1 MELGVYSFGD
11 THKDPRTG
19 RMVGAH
25 QRIRELL
32 DEIALADQVGLDVF
46 GVGEHHRADFSV
58 SAPAM
63 VLAAAAERTER
74 IRLTSAVTVL
84 GSEDPVRVF
93 QQYATLDLLSDGR
106 AEIMAGRGSFIE
118 SFPLFGYDLQDYEP
132 LFAEKLE
139 LLLALREQETIT
151 WSGRYRAPL
160 DAQTVYPRPV
170 QTPLPIWIAVG
181 GTPASVARAGRL
193 GIPLAIAIIGGM
205 PARFTPMA
213 DLYRQAAADGGHD
226 VDALELGINSFC
238 YIAETAEQAV
248 AEFYPGYAE
257 VMDQL
262 GRERGWAPTSRGQF
276 DQLRSPR
283 GSLLVGSP
291 EQIVDKIL
299 YEHELFGH
307 TRFLAQMDVG
317 RQSHGR
323 VMRSIELFGTRVAPE
338 VRRALGS
345 GPIVVTT
352 PAAET
357 GIRPAG

>member
-25 QRIRELL
+25 QRIRELI
-32 DEIALADQVGLDVF
+32 DEIALADDVGLDVF

-160 DAQTVYPRPV
+160 DAQTVYPRPL
-170 QTPLPIWIAVG
+170 QTPLPVWIAVG
-181 GTPASVARAGRL
+181 GTPASVARAGLL

-205 PARFTPMA
+205 PARFKPMA
-213 DLYRQAAADGGHD
+213 DLYRQAAAEGGHD
-226 VDALELGINSFC
+226 VESLELGINSFC
-238 YIAETAEQAV
+238 YIADTAEQAV

-262 GRERGWAPTSRGQF
+262 GRERGWGPTSRGQF

-291 EQIVDKIL
+291 EEIVDKIL

-317 RQSHGR
+317 RQSHER

-338 VRRALGS
+338 VRRVLGT
-345 GPIVVTT
+345 GQVAAAT
-352 PAAET
+352 PAAEPGVT
-357 GIRPAG
+357 PAG